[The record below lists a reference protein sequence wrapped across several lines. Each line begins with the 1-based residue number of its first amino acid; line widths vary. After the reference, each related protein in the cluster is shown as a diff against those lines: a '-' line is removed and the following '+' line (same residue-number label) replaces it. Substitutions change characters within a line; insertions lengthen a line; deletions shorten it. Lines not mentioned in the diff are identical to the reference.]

1 MVNSI
6 TTAVRLLFLTLDFFL
21 FSAACFGSEAVN
33 LGIFL
38 VSFFQLASVSDTRHL
53 SASLSAQDNSVLRWL
68 DWIFL
73 GGIPPK
79 FEY

>member
-6 TTAVRLLFLTLDFFL
+6 TTAVRLLFLTSDFFL

-38 VSFFQLASVSDTRHL
+38 ASGTSAELFSISFRFRH
-53 SASLSAQDNSVLRWL
+53 STPFCFSLLK
-68 DWIFL
+68 IT
-73 GGIPPK
+73 P
-79 FEY
+79 Y